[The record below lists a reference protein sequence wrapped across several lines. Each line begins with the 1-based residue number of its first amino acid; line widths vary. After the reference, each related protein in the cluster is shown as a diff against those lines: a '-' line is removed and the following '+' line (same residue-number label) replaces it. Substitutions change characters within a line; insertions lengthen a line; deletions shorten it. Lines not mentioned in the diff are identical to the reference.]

1 MIRFSLK
8 RILENAPYDLTLSDN
23 NFVFQTDLG
32 IHYMVSFSK
41 EDIVLGGC
49 ATYQLIIRKIEEEKS
64 PHDPKVEATILAIV
78 REFFR
83 SNLEIMLYL
92 CDTSDGREKYRNRL
106 FLTWFDRNV
115 EKNHFTICKAH
126 ATVEGEGLFLCI
138 IVDNR
143 NPKLKDI
150 TDDFEEKAALL
161 TEGKPE

>member
-1 MIRFSLK
+1 
-8 RILENAPYDLTLSDN
+8 
-23 NFVFQTDLG
+23 
-32 IHYMVSFSK
+32 MVSFSK